1 MEVRQSRGE
10 LQTPNVKLFNMKLVF
25 ATNNAHKIKEVS
37 EVLGNAFEIV
47 SLQDIGCNEEL
58 PETHDTIRENAQEKA
73 RYVFEN
79 YDVDCFADDS
89 GLEVDALGGE
99 PGVHTAYYSG
109 SRDHDANI
117 NLVLTKLGDTSNRR
131 ARFRTVIALF
141 LRGQEYLF
149 EGIAE
154 GDIIMEKRGTGGFG
168 YDPIFVPQGYDK
180 TFGELSAEVKNSISH
195 RAQATRQLIEFL
207 ATL

>member
-1 MEVRQSRGE
+1 
-10 LQTPNVKLFNMKLVF
+10 MKLIF

-47 SLQDIGCNEEL
+47 SLQEIGCFEEL

-73 RYVFEN
+73 RHIFEN
-79 YDVDCFADDS
+79 YGVDCFADDS
-89 GLEVDALGGE
+89 GLEIDALNGA

-109 SRDHDANI
+109 SRDPDANMD
-117 NLVLTKLGDTSNRR
+117 LVLKKLQGTTDRS

-154 GDIIMEKRGTGGFG
+154 GIILDEKRGAGGFG
-168 YDPIFVPQGYDK
+168 YDPIFVPKGHDK
-180 TFGELSAEVKNSISH
+180 TFAELPAEVKNSISH
-195 RAQATRQLIEFL
+195 RAQAMQQLIHFL
-207 ATL
+207 STF